1 MHDADIAVIDLP
13 QLVGLLCCKRAT
25 CLIDSGASGNFCSLE
40 FARRHHLPVRV
51 RSRRRTITLADG
63 SQQSSRLFIPD
74 AQLQLGD
81 RCEQVNF
88 TVMSLASHNF
98 DVVLGMPWLTHANP
112 SIDWARRTLTL
123 PPSQHHEPATILRLM
138 KCKELK
144 RAVRDQTL
152 EVIMVLRCI
161 QNQDGTE
168 LVQGTEQEKADA
180 ETRRVLAEYADV
192 FPAELPKRLPPDRDV
207 DSN

>member
-1 MHDADIAVIDLP
+1 VAP
-13 QLVGLLCCKRAT
+13 QPV
-25 CLIDSGASGNFCSLE
+25 E
-40 FARRHHLPVRV
+40 ARHW
-51 RSRRRTITLADG
+51 AA
-63 SQQSSRLFIPD
+63 QSPD

-152 EVIMVLRCI
+152 EVIMVLRSLMTFPTLLLGWAH
-161 QNQDGTE
+161 QGQDCKG
-168 LVQGTEQEKADA
+168 LLLQPLQEGRS
-180 ETRRVLAEYADV
+180 TVG
-192 FPAELPKRLPPDRDV
+192 LPSNGISAWLPQ
-207 DSN
+207 